1 MKLFRPLFQTI
12 IPLLFGLLSCSTN
25 DIEQSTLQGKI
36 DLALLNENE
45 WDLSNDILNF
55 INVHRVNRGK
65 NIIAKDSSYA
75 TAYAVQHSKYMVA
88 TNSVNH
94 NNFFIRSKALKEKGA
109 MEVSENIAYGYSS
122 AETVVKAWL
131 KSDAHR
137 EVIEGNFS
145 HIGFG
150 IVKSLEN
157 RYYYT
162 TIYYR

>member
-1 MKLFRPLFQTI
+1 MKLFRQLLQTTI
-12 IPLLFGLLSCSTN
+12 LLLFGLLSCSTN
-25 DIEQSTLQGKI
+25 DIEQNILQEKI

-45 WDLSNDILNF
+45 WDLSNDILNL
-55 INVHRVNRGK
+55 INVHRVNLGK
-65 NIIAKDSSYA
+65 NIMAKDSSYA
-75 TAYAVQHSKYMVA
+75 TAYAVQHSKYMIT

-109 MEVSENIAYGYSS
+109 MAVSENIAYGYSS

-162 TIYYR
+162 TLYYR

>member
-1 MKLFRPLFQTI
+1 MKLFRQLLQTAILLLCCLF
-12 IPLLFGLLSCSTN
+12 SCSTN
-25 DIEQSTLQGKI
+25 ELEQSELQEKI

-45 WDLSNDILNF
+45 WDISNDILNL
-55 INVHRVNRGK
+55 INIHRANLGK
-65 NIIAKDSSYA
+65 SSITKDVSYA
-75 TAYAVQHSKYMVA
+75 TAYAVQHSKYMI
-88 TNSVNH
+88 TTKSVNH

-109 MEVSENIAYGYSS
+109 MIVSENIAYGYST